1 MPLRHSHY
9 WLKAL
14 TTNEIVQLIW
24 LVISIVNTLG
34 TFIIWLAAKS
44 EYNGFIHSIVVHLS
58 PFNEQICPNKRL
70 SQITS
75 SLRRLGARFDRLQ
88 PSLETK

>member
-34 TFIIWLAAKS
+34 TFKIWLAASS
-44 EYNGFIHSIVVHLS
+44 EYTGFIHPIVHTFQRLM
-58 PFNEQICPNKRL
+58 NKFV
-70 SQITS
+70 ST
-75 SLRRLGARFDRLQ
+75 
-88 PSLETK
+88 

>member
-34 TFIIWLAAKS
+34 TFIIWLAAKG
-44 EYNGFIHSIVVHLS
+44 EYNGFIHPPVGT
-58 PFNEQICPNKRL
+58 F
-70 SQITS
+70 
-75 SLRRLGARFDRLQ
+75 
-88 PSLETK
+88 